1 DGIRDRTVTGVQTCA
16 LPIWVLDALA
26 NNLTPGDNWRAR
38 LAGPI
43 VTPGVA
49 DTEFTVE
56 HRLGIVPTYYIWNVD
71 KGAVVYD
78 SRRSQWKIGR
88 ASCRERGERAGGGG
102 W

>member
-1 DGIRDRTVTGVQTCA
+1 VRVDRVIDNTTQSLGR
-16 LPIWVLDALA
+16 VLDALA
-26 NNLTPGDNWRAR
+26 NNLTPADNWRAR

-56 HRLGIVPTYYIWNVD
+56 HRLGIVPTHYIWNVD

-78 SRRSQWKIGR
+78 SRRNQWTESQLFLKCSLATATVYLIIL
-88 ASCRERGERAGGGG
+88 
-102 W
+102 